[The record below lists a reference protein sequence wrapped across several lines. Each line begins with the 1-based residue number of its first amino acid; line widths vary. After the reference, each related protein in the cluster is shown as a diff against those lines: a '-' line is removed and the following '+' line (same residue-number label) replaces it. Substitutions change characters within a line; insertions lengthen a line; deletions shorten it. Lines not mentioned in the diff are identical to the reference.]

1 MFQETVSR
9 SVFAPKLVV
18 VEPPCS
24 SSMTEEE
31 FAWNF
36 IIAYTIPMLIG
47 VIVLL
52 EYIMK

>member
-1 MFQETVSR
+1 LFQKTVSR
-9 SVFAPKLVV
+9 SVFAPKLVA

-36 IIAYTIPMLIG
+36 IIVYIIVMLIG
-47 VIVLL
+47 VIVLQR
-52 EYIMK
+52 YIMK